1 MTFAIAFAGG
11 GLFAAVGAPAPW
23 LAGAMLAT
31 AFAGLMGLPVL
42 MLQPVRNAAFVVLGL
57 QIGASFTSDS
67 LASIARWPVSLII
80 LLVTLAALV
89 AAGQY
94 VLTRG
99 FGWDGR
105 TAFFACKPGA
115 LTMALA
121 MAENYGA
128 DVARV
133 AAVQSLR
140 LFLLVALLPML
151 AGQMGDSAMPAT
163 SSGVPAA
170 PGVTVLILGL
180 GAAAGYLFHRFG
192 APAGFLLGA
201 MIANAGLHL
210 GGIVAGGVPDVL
222 VIPAFVCLGM
232 MVGARFKDF
241 GLALLRQVMAAGSVS
256 FLVAISIAVV
266 GAVATTALTGLPLLA
281 TLLAFAPGGLEVMTI
296 LAFALGVNPAFVAT
310 HQLVRFVSLNL
321 SMPLAS
327 RLFLS
332 RDDK

>member
-1 MTFAIAFAGG
+1 MVVGFAGG
-11 GLFAAVGAPAPW
+11 WAFATLGVPAPW

-31 AFAGLMGLPVL
+31 AIAGLAGLPVL

-57 QIGASFTSDS
+57 QIGASFTLHS
-67 LASIARWPVSLII
+67 LASIARWPVSLVI
-80 LLVTLAALV
+80 LLVTLVALV

-94 VLTRG
+94 LLTRF
-99 FGWDGR
+99 FGWDR
-105 TAFFACKPGA
+105 TTAFFACKPGA

-121 MAENYGA
+121 MAEHYGA
-128 DVARV
+128 NVARV
-133 AAVQSLR
+133 AAAQSLR

-151 AGQMGDSAMPAT
+151 AGQMGDGAMPAT
-163 SSGVPAA
+163 SSGAAAEPAA
-170 PGVTVLILGL
+170 MAVILSL
-180 GAAAGYLFHRFG
+180 GAATGYLFHRFG

-210 GGIVAGGVPDVL
+210 GDVVSGGVPDAM

-232 MVGARFKDF
+232 MVGVRFKDF
-241 GLALLRQVMAAGSVS
+241 GLVLLRQVLTAGFAS
-256 FLVAISIAVV
+256 FLVALTIAVI
-266 GAVATTALTGLPLLA
+266 GALTTTAITGLPLLA

-321 SMPLAS
+321 SMPFAS
-327 RLFLS
+327 RLFLAG
-332 RDDK
+332 DDK